1 MNPMVS
7 SPASIMKPDSESSGF
22 NASWTDRDG
31 SPHHRATSGSVKILV
46 SACSSPGRTGRSL
59 TRLPLN
65 TFGIVPAVSEK
76 VVDRAAARIVLL
88 DPEDRILLQQIRPDE
103 FEERTVWLTPGGGL
117 APRETYRQAALREL
131 HEEVGQAGAS
141 LGPCIWVRK
150 HEFAFRG
157 ATYRQRERF
166 FIARTESTAIDSS
179 RHDSIEA
186 EIVLGY
192 RWWKLD
198 EIDGAANTVFAPRLI
213 AKFLAPLIEGRIP
226 DRPINVGV

>member
-1 MNPMVS
+1 M
-7 SPASIMKPDSESSGF
+7 
-22 NASWTDRDG
+22 
-31 SPHHRATSGSVKILV
+31 
-46 SACSSPGRTGRSL
+46 
-59 TRLPLN
+59 
-65 TFGIVPAVSEK
+65 PAVSEK

>member
-1 MNPMVS
+1 M
-7 SPASIMKPDSESSGF
+7 
-22 NASWTDRDG
+22 
-31 SPHHRATSGSVKILV
+31 KILV

>member
-1 MNPMVS
+1 M
-7 SPASIMKPDSESSGF
+7 
-22 NASWTDRDG
+22 T
-31 SPHHRATSGSVKILV
+31 
-46 SACSSPGRTGRSL
+46 
-59 TRLPLN
+59 
-65 TFGIVPAVSEK
+65 EK

-88 DPEDRILLQQIRPDE
+88 DPDDRILLQQIRPDHV
-103 FEERTVWLTPGGGL
+103 EERTFWLTPGGGL

-131 HEEVGQAGAS
+131 HEEVGQSAAS
-141 LGPCIWVRK
+141 LGPCVWVRE

-157 ATYRQRERF
+157 TMYRQRERF

-192 RWWKLD
+192 RWWELE
-198 EIDGAANTVFAPRLI
+198 EIESAATTVFAPRLM
-213 AKFLAPLIEGRIP
+213 AKFLAPLIERRIP